1 MRLGGALYPNF
12 LPRPDP
18 PCDRVGLA
26 FRVHPSRPKVP
37 CAMEEHRCPECG
49 STSLAADPDDHWRRI
64 CKDCGAASRFQHT
77 LFVGVGDE
85 HFPLPSP
92 DAKTAAEKIKN
103 AVGAEADSSITA
115 FNDAELHQIGLALT
129 RLQVSDGISQL
140 GANLRDAIL
149 RHTLR

>member
-1 MRLGGALYPNF
+1 
-12 LPRPDP
+12 
-18 PCDRVGLA
+18 
-26 FRVHPSRPKVP
+26 
-37 CAMEEHRCPECG
+37 MEEHRCPECG

-85 HFPLPSP
+85 HFPLPAPQAEDVAADLLTEPSP